1 MNVQSKKLPIDTRKA
16 IEAQLLSF
24 PASSAR
30 AQLIA
35 IKDYLLEENET
46 IAERFLRDHVS
57 HCHAFRQAMLLVDA
71 GAATLQPVIKNVH
84 CGNGVFKEKRLAKRL
99 FLKMVASYNK

>member
-1 MNVQSKKLPIDTRKA
+1 MNVQSKKLPINTRKA

-24 PASSAR
+24 PPSSAR

-46 IAERFLRDHVS
+46 IADRFLRDHVS
-57 HCHAFRQAMLLVDA
+57 HCHAFRQALLLVEA
-71 GAATLQPVIKNVH
+71 GAATLQEVTKNVH
-84 CGNGVFKEKRLAKRL
+84 CGNDVFKEKKIGEKVIFEDGSEL
-99 FLKMVASYNK
+99 